1 MLGLVSARMRGDST
15 HCTIA
20 GICSQV
26 TVLFNISLLKSTV
39 TENISVCSMHSWL
52 PQLALHVCALLWGT
66 QHAIIKSLVVSSALP
81 VVINAIRF
89 TIAAAVTSLASC
101 LVAAC
106 RWRRGP
112 SDPGSDA
119 KRDGVAA
126 LGLDG
131 PPRLLPVAAELAL
144 WQSLGFTL
152 QLVGLHWATAT
163 RSAVVL
169 YLNAFLVPLIAKL
182 LDRRTVAL

>member
-1 MLGLVSARMRGDST
+1 MGLLLQCSAVLQRATRASQSAMLLS
-15 HCTIA
+15 H
-20 GICSQV
+20 
-26 TVLFNISLLKSTV
+26 
-39 TENISVCSMHSWL
+39 
-52 PQLALHVCALLWGT
+52 LALHSCALLWGT

-81 VVINAIRF
+81 VVINAIRL
-89 TIAAAVTSLASC
+89 TIAAAVASLASC

-106 RWRRGP
+106 RWRCGP
-112 SDPGSDA
+112 SDSGSDA
-119 KRDGVAA
+119 GCLAA
-126 LGLDG
+126 LSRDR
-131 PPRLLPVAAELAL
+131 PPSLLPVAAELAL

-182 LDRRTVAL
+182 LDRRTAL

>member
-1 MLGLVSARMRGDST
+1 MLGLLSARMRGDST
-15 HCTIA
+15 ICTR
-20 GICSQV
+20 CNLSRNRV
-26 TVLFNISLLKSTV
+26 TVR
-39 TENISVCSMHSWL
+39 SMHSWL
-52 PQLALHVCALLWGT
+52 PHLALHVCALLWGT

-106 RWRRGP
+106 RWRCGP

-119 KRDGVAA
+119 RRDGVVA
-126 LGLDG
+126 LGRDG
-131 PPRLLPVAAELAL
+131 PPSLWPVAAELAL

-182 LDRRTVAL
+182 LDRRTVALYEWLLGPSAGLLCVRL

>member
-1 MLGLVSARMRGDST
+1 M
-15 HCTIA
+15 
-20 GICSQV
+20 
-26 TVLFNISLLKSTV
+26 
-39 TENISVCSMHSWL
+39 
-52 PQLALHVCALLWGT
+52 ALHACALLWGT

-106 RWRRGP
+106 RWRCGP

-119 KRDGVAA
+119 RRDGVVA
-126 LGLDG
+126 LGRDG
-131 PPRLLPVAAELAL
+131 PPSLWPVAAELAL

-169 YLNAFLVPLIAKL
+169 YLNAFLGPLIAKL
-182 LDRRTVAL
+182 LDRRTVALYEWLLGPSAGLLCVRL

>member
-1 MLGLVSARMRGDST
+1 MSA
-15 HCTIA
+15 C
-20 GICSQV
+20 
-26 TVLFNISLLKSTV
+26 
-39 TENISVCSMHSWL
+39 L
-52 PQLALHVCALLWGT
+52 PYVALHACALLWGT
-66 QHAIIKSLVVSSALP
+66 QHAIIKGLVVTSALP

-106 RWRRGP
+106 RWRCGP

-119 KRDGVAA
+119 RRDGVVA
-126 LGLDG
+126 LGRDG
-131 PPRLLPVAAELAL
+131 PPSLWPVAAELAL

-182 LDRRTVAL
+182 LDRHSIAL

>member
-1 MLGLVSARMRGDST
+1 GRVNDAI
-15 HCTIA
+15 TIRYPVTA
-20 GICSQV
+20 V
-26 TVLFNISLLKSTV
+26 TVLTKARV
-39 TENISVCSMHSWL
+39 TMSPSWL
-52 PQLALHVCALLWGT
+52 PHLALHVCALLWGT

-101 LVAAC
+101 LVAAF
-106 RWRRGP
+106 RWRCGSP
-112 SDPGSDA
+112 SDPGSDVR
-119 KRDGVAA
+119 RDGVAA
-126 LGLDG
+126 LGRDG
-131 PPRLLPVAAELAL
+131 PPSLLPVAAELAL

-182 LDRRTVAL
+182 LDRRNLARLYIGVASRAIRLAL